1 MKVFWKKVINLF
13 YFDFG
18 FELAKLLE
26 IGVQSL
32 ISTPNFH
39 SFLSAMSLPPHF

>member
-1 MKVFWKKVINLF
+1 MKVFWKKAINLF

-18 FELAKLLE
+18 FELTKFLE

-32 ISTPNFH
+32 ISNDC
-39 SFLSAMSLPPHF
+39 